1 MPDIKVKLDA
11 TEAVAKIKAY
21 QAGKVKAL
29 EKLITETGFRIHR
42 LAVKPPIP
50 VNTAR
55 LKSSIHPVFYGG
67 GSHKYTDDT
76 GRAFDGSL
84 SEKPSTP
91 LEVIVGTN
99 VEYAFDVESR
109 VPFLNP
115 AFQKA
120 KAEFDNKVSKMFKK

>member
-1 MPDIKVKLDA
+1 MPDIKVKLDT

-21 QAGKVKAL
+21 QSGKLGAL
-29 EKLITETGFRIHR
+29 EKLVKETAYRIDR
-42 LAVKPPIP
+42 LAKKDAP
-50 VNTAR
+50 VQFGR
-55 LKSSIHPVFYGG
+55 LRASIHPVFHGG
-67 GSHKYTDDT
+67 GSHKYTDNI

-84 SEKPSTP
+84 SEKPSNP
-91 LEVIVGTN
+91 LEAIVGTN

-120 KAEFDNKVSKMFKK
+120 KSEFDNQVNKMFKK

>member
-1 MPDIKVKLDA
+1 MPNIKVKLDT

-29 EKLITETGFRIHR
+29 EKLITETAFRIHR

-50 VNTAR
+50 VKTGR
-55 LKSSIHPVFYGG
+55 LRASIHPVFHSSSG
-67 GSHKYTDDT
+67 HKYTDKP
-76 GRAFDGSL
+76 GRAFDGTL
-84 SEKPSTP
+84 REKPSTP
-91 LEVIVGTN
+91 LEAIVGTN

-109 VPFLNP
+109 VPYLNP

-120 KAEFDNKVSKMFKK
+120 KSEFDNKVNKMFKS

>member
-1 MPDIKVKLDA
+1 MPDIKVKLDT

-21 QAGKVKAL
+21 QSGME
-29 EKLITETGFRIHR
+29 EKLVKLVKETGFRIHR

-50 VNTAR
+50 VDTAR
-55 LKSSIHPVFYGG
+55 LKSSIHPVFHGG
-67 GSHKYTDDT
+67 GSYKYTDDM

-84 SEKPSTP
+84 KEKPANP
-91 LEVIVGTN
+91 FEVIVGTN

-120 KAEFDNKVSKMFKK
+120 KSEFDNQVNKMFKK